1 MPVDGY
7 GLILGNPK
15 GSVHIIEACNPFC
28 GHCGIAHEVLSK
40 LMEENS
46 NICLQIMFVIG
57 PDDTGYDQTPID
69 MFLTLSKE
77 GKNMT
82 SALTDWYAQA
92 TKDAAVFG
100 REHAVKM
107 RRNKEND
114 EEARKMSYFCKSME
128 ITHTP
133 TFFINGHELPDLY
146 HVGDLKY
153 FV

>member
-7 GLILGNPK
+7 GLILGNPE

-46 NICLQIMFVIG
+46 NICLQIMFVMG
-57 PDDTGYDQTPID
+57 PDDAGYDLMPID
-69 MFLTLSKE
+69 LFLTLSKE
-77 GKNMT
+77 GKDM
-82 SALTDWYAQA
+82 SLALKDWYAQT
-92 TKDAAVFG
+92 TKDAALFG
-100 REHAVKM
+100 REHAVNLC
-107 RRNKEND
+107 RNKEND